1 MQTTATAEVVC
12 HSKYKDHPELIT
24 LKLVYPRMIHSEFM
38 THRVFSRNASSSRAI
53 PVKRMLDGIRKGY
66 AKPIFWGS
74 NKPGMQADTE
84 LTGWRLCAAKVIWG
98 TAVRFSCF
106 FSNLLNKVGLHKQH
120 SNRGTEPYQYIT
132 VLVTST
138 NWENFFSLRDHKDA
152 QPEIIE
158 LAQVIKKAIK
168 ESTPKTLMQG
178 QWHLPFVLDSE
189 FGDVPFQELRKASAA
204 RCARVSYLNFDGS
217 KPNIQ
222 KDLELYDRLVGTA
235 PIHASPLEHVAVPSW
250 NDNANLYGWKQ
261 LRRVVE
267 DNMK

>member
-1 MQTTATAEVVC
+1 MQTTTAEVVC
-12 HSKYKDHPELIT
+12 HSKYMDHPELIT
-24 LKLVYPRMIHSEFM
+24 LKLVYPRMIHGEFM
-38 THRVFSRNASSSRAI
+38 THRAFSRNASSSRAI
-53 PVKRMLDGIRKGY
+53 PVKRMLRGIRKGY
-66 AKPIFWGS
+66 AKPSFWGS
-74 NKPGMQADTE
+74 NKPGMQAGTE
-84 LTGWRLCAAKVIWG
+84 LTGWRLSAAKVIWG
-98 TAVRFSCF
+98 TSVKFSCF
-106 FSNLLNKVGLHKQH
+106 FSSLLSKVGLHKQH
-120 SNRGTEPYQYIT
+120 ANRGTEPYQYIT

-138 NWENFFSLRDHKDA
+138 EWENFFDLRDHPDA
-152 QPEIIE
+152 QPEIRE
-158 LAQVIKKAIK
+158 LAQVIKKAIAG
-168 ESTPKTLMQG
+168 STAKTLLQG

-189 FGDVPFQELRKASAA
+189 FSNVPFHDLRKASAA

-267 DNMK
+267 DSMK

>member
-1 MQTTATAEVVC
+1 MQTTTAEVIC

-24 LKLVYPRMIHSEFM
+24 LKLVYPRMIHGEFM

-53 PVKRMLDGIRKGY
+53 PTKRMLDSIRKGP

-84 LTGWRLCAAKVIWG
+84 LTGWRLHAAKAIWG
-98 TAVRFSCF
+98 TAVKFSCF
-106 FSNLLNKVGLHKQH
+106 FSSLLGKVGLHKQH

-138 NWENFFSLRDHKDA
+138 EWENFFDLRDHPDA
-152 QPEIIE
+152 QPEIRE
-158 LAQVIKKAIK
+158 LAQVIKKAIAG
-168 ESTPKTLMQG
+168 STAKTLLQG

-189 FGDVPFQELRKASAA
+189 FSNVPFHDLRKASAA

-217 KPNIQ
+217 NPNIQ

-267 DNMK
+267 DSMK